1 MDIVFKKLNY
11 KEQKE
16 VVVFNA
22 PVSFEQ
28 SIQSLLFAKVFRQLE
43 DQSEISFVMCFVQK
57 QEEIDRIVP
66 ALAPKLKGDAVV
78 WFCYPKGT
86 SKKYKCDFNRDTGW
100 AIMGKYEMEPVR
112 MVAIDEDWSA
122 LRFRKVEFIKNITRS
137 EGFALSETAK
147 KRATQ
152 KGK

>member
-1 MDIVFKKLNY
+1 MDAIFKKLNY
-11 KEQKE
+11 KDHKE
-16 VVVFNA
+16 VVVLHA
-22 PVSFEQ
+22 PTSFEDN
-28 SIQSLLFAKVFRQLE
+28 IRSLLVAKVFRQLE
-43 DQSEISFVMCFVQK
+43 EVAEISFVMCFVQK

-66 ALAPKLKGDAVV
+66 ILAPKLKGDAVV

-100 AIMGKYEMEPVR
+100 AIMGKFDMEPVR

-137 EGFALSETAK
+137 EDFALSEEAK
-147 KRATQ
+147 KRTTQ
-152 KGK
+152 KRS